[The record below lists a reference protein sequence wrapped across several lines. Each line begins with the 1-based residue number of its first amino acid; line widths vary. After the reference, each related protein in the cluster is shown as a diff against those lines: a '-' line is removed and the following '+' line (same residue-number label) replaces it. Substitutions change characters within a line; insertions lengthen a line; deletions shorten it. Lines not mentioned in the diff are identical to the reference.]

1 MSRRRF
7 SIQLTILT
15 IVVAIFILGLQQLP
29 GVPSFQ
35 LYAWASLLIFV
46 ALSIAMYAMGYRAV
60 QSTDKYAFINVAL
73 LMMIF
78 KMFLSVSIALV
89 YKLKSVNFS
98 MVFVALFLGIY
109 VVYTIFETYFMMQ
122 LSKMKPK

>member
-1 MSRRRF
+1 MNRRSF
-7 SIQLTILT
+7 SIQLTLLT
-15 IVVAIFILGLQQLP
+15 VVVAIIIVGLQQLP
-29 GVPSFQ
+29 GVPPFQ
-35 LYAWASLLIFV
+35 LYAWVSLLIFV
-46 ALSIAMYAMGYRAV
+46 ALSIAMYAMGYRAA

-78 KMFLSVSIALV
+78 KMFLAVAV
-89 YKLKSVNFS
+89 AVTYKLKAENSS

-109 VVYTIFETYFMMQ
+109 VVYTIFETYFMMR